1 MLRQLRE
8 WASRRFSQS
17 APPTVNQTQASAQD
31 QRESRARLVTD
42 LQAQVRRLQQDITDL
57 TAGQNTGTEGDR
69 GQVDQDKLAA
79 LEKELGQK
87 QQELGR
93 LQGRI

>member
-1 MLRQLRE
+1 MLRQLRD

-17 APPTVNQTQASAQD
+17 EPPTVTQVQESAQD
-31 QRESRARLVTD
+31 KRESRARLVTD

-57 TAGQNTGTEGDR
+57 TATQKDGTDGEK
-69 GQVDQDKLAA
+69 GQVNQARLAA
-79 LEKELGQK
+79 LETELGQK
-87 QQELGR
+87 QQELSR

>member
-1 MLRQLRE
+1 MFRQLRE
-8 WASRRFSQS
+8 WASRRFSRS
-17 APPTVNQTQASAQD
+17 VPPTVTQVQESAQD

-57 TAGQNTGTEGDR
+57 TAIQNDDTEGKK
-69 GQVDQDKLAA
+69 GQVNQATLAA
-79 LEKELGQK
+79 LETELGQK

>member
-1 MLRQLRE
+1 MRRQLRE

-17 APPTVNQTQASAQD
+17 APPTFNQAQASVQD

-57 TAGQNTGTEGDR
+57 TGGQNTDTEG
-69 GQVDQDKLAA
+69 
-79 LEKELGQK
+79 E
-87 QQELGR
+87 
-93 LQGRI
+93 